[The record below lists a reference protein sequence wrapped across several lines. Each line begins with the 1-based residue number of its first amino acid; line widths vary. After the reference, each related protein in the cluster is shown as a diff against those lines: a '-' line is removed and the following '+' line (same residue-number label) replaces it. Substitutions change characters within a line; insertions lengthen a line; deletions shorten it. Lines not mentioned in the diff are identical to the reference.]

1 MQKISK
7 LELNPLITSISQL
20 IQDNNLDEFKDAF
33 FCFCKEKSIGM
44 GAVMQTLRMA
54 AVGSLSGPDIV
65 EVIKVIGKNSILE
78 RLDLLKK
85 QL

>member
-1 MQKISK
+1 
-7 LELNPLITSISQL
+7 
-20 IQDNNLDEFKDAF
+20 
-33 FCFCKEKSIGM
+33 M

-78 RLDLLKK
+78 RLELLRE

>member
-1 MQKISK
+1 M
-7 LELNPLITSISQL
+7 
-20 IQDNNLDEFKDAF
+20 IQDNNLDEFKDAVF
-33 FCFCKEKSIGM
+33 GFCKEKSIGM

-78 RLDLLKK
+78 RLELLKK

>member
-1 MQKISK
+1 
-7 LELNPLITSISQL
+7 L
-20 IQDNNLDEFKDAF
+20 IQDNSLDEFKDAIF
-33 FCFCKEKSIGM
+33 RYCKEKSIGM

-65 EVIKVIGKNSILE
+65 EVVKVIGKNSILE
-78 RLDLLKK
+78 RLELLRK